1 MNKLTIKLDESFRC
15 DKSTIQNIFQWSN
28 TKLVVLFPSEQG
40 LNILRFTWV
49 TPGGVK
55 LEERYMIRDHDEDV
69 PGFEAWSATIYP
81 GMTAG
86 IATSQ
91 DVGFAM
97 VSFREDGR
105 VSPLVRVPVDKT
117 IIPDQ
122 SVLVPT
128 NADLLNDRITELE
141 EKILIIYNQLGI

>member
-15 DKSTIQNIFQWSN
+15 DRSTIQNIFQWSN
-28 TKLVVLFPSEQG
+28 TKLVVLFPSESR
-40 LNILRFTWV
+40 LNVLRFTWV

-55 LEERYMIRDHDEDV
+55 LEERYMIRDHNEDV

-86 IATSQ
+86 IPTSQ
-91 DVGFAM
+91 DIGFAM
-97 VSFREDGR
+97 ISLREDGR

-128 NADLLNDRITELE
+128 NADLLNARVAQLE
-141 EKILIIYNQLGI
+141 AQIIDIYARLGI